1 MGGKM
6 GIQIDDGALDALH
19 DASGGHA
26 YLYRNLASAVVSNL
40 PTNALLRRI
49 TKPMVL
55 VELEDWA
62 SRAQG
67 NIEEMVEHLK
77 RYYPTEAVLLEILL
91 EDPTDFADLASSERV
106 AVRRLSDLGLVRATD
121 GIYLPSVMLELL

>member
-1 MGGKM
+1 
-6 GIQIDDGALDALH
+6 
-19 DASGGHA
+19 
-26 YLYRNLASAVVSNL
+26 
-40 PTNALLRRI
+40 
-49 TKPMVL
+49 